1 MKENKTRC
9 FISLL
14 MGFVV
19 AASIDLI
26 EIFFGITEVI
36 AFSIVGLFLVIS
48 LGFIYFYN
56 YGFFRKN
63 KSVLIVPHTVYVL
76 RILLKFF

>member
-1 MKENKTRC
+1 
-9 FISLL
+9 

-26 EIFFGITEVI
+26 EIFFGTTEVI

-56 YGFFRKN
+56 YGFLEKTSRF
-63 KSVLIVPHTVYVL
+63 
-76 RILLKFF
+76 